1 MLPRYPGGS
10 GGTAS
15 PQNRNARYS
24 LAVSGS
30 YPAPSWLLA
39 SLASSGS
46 CSAAAAPPESVAF
59 SVDSSLDGSPA
70 SSE

>member
-1 MLPRYPGGS
+1 MPPRYPGGS

-15 PQNRNARYS
+15 PQNRNARHS

-39 SLASSGS
+39 SLALSGS
-46 CSAAAAPPESVAF
+46 CSAPSAPLTSMAF
-59 SVDSSLDGSPA
+59 PVDSSLEGLPA